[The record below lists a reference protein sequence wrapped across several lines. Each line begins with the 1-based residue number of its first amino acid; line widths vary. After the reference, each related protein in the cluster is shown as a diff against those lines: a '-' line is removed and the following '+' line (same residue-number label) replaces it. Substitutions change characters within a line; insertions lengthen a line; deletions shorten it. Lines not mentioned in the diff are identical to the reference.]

1 MIEDILIK
9 NILKEA
15 RIYNHVGHET
25 ECNFLKKGKRKCSC
39 EWGEYEEYL
48 TKLIKKA
55 LTQVQEEAKRE
66 MEEDMRCD
74 GCKKVKPD
82 VCIRP
87 DSYAI
92 EIHCQSDATH
102 KVCDD
107 CDYENRMDI

>member
-55 LTQVQEEAKRE
+55 LTQVQEEAKSDV
-66 MEEDMRCD
+66 MKVVDNYD
-74 GCKKVKPD
+74 GLPLLKKELKD
-82 VCIRP
+82 
-87 DSYAI
+87 
-92 EIHCQSDATH
+92 
-102 KVCDD
+102 
-107 CDYENRMDI
+107 